1 MLNPLL
7 ETNLSL
13 IPSDPLISRFK
24 SLKILGKVILYKTL
38 ENGEIKNEQKFII
51 ISKQKRERLDYGN
64 TTSCP
69 VITGK

>member
-13 IPSDPLISRFK
+13 IPSDPLNSRFK
-24 SLKILGKVILYKTL
+24 PLKIVGKVILCKTL
-38 ENGEIKNEQKFII
+38 ENGEIKNVQKFII
-51 ISKQKRERLDYGN
+51 ISKQKREGLDYGN